1 MKTAL
6 LVLFAILYPTISVL
20 NLFSDYKT
28 MKSNNDLMKEI
39 HKSNDLFD
47 SLLEEVQANKKLTEA
62 VQHKATAQ
70 DNFMWESIVIL
81 SKRIHN
87 LEDNNYVK

>member
-81 SKRIHN
+81 AKRIHN

>member
-39 HKSNDLFD
+39 YKSNDLFD

-81 SKRIHN
+81 AKRIHN

>member
-62 VQHKATAQ
+62 VQHKET
-70 DNFMWESIVIL
+70 
-81 SKRIHN
+81 
-87 LEDNNYVK
+87 VK